1 MNRETAVSRTFPA
14 HPSALSEIRTWVRT
28 QAGRCSLPSETME
41 ELALAA
47 NEAAA
52 NALLHSG
59 TRRIEVRWRA
69 GDGLINVEVVDEGV
83 FRRRVRLSEVEGPGG
98 YGIPLMMSLAD
109 EVEIRE
115 GTEREPGTVV
125 RLVKKLQP

>member
-1 MNRETAVSRTFPA
+1 MNRETPVNRTFPA
-14 HPSALSEIRTWVRT
+14 HPSALSEIRTWVRA
-28 QAGRCSLPSETME
+28 QAGRCSLPSETTE

-69 GDGLINVEVVDEGV
+69 GDELVNVEVVDQGV
-83 FRRRVRLSEVEGPGG
+83 FRRRVRLPEVEGPGG

-115 GTEREPGTVV
+115 GTERQPGTLV

>member
-1 MNRETAVSRTFPA
+1 MNRETAVSRSFPA
-14 HPSALSEIRTWVRT
+14 HPSALSEIRNWLRT
-28 QAGRCSLPSETME
+28 RAGESSLSSETTE

-59 TRRIEVRWRA
+59 SRTIEVRWRV
-69 GDGLINVEVVDEGV
+69 GLEAVKVEVVDEGT

-98 YGIPLMMSLAD
+98 YGIPLMMSLVD
-109 EVEIRE
+109 EVDIRE
-115 GTEREPGTVV
+115 GNDSQPGTSV
-125 RLVKKLQP
+125 RLVKKLRS